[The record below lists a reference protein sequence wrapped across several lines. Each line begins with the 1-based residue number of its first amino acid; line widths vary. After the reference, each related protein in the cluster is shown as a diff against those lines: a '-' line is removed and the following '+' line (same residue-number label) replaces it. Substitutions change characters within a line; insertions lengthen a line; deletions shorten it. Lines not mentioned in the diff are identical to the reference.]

1 MRVRENFE
9 IRKASDR
16 NIILRHEEDG
26 RGAKSVFSLNE
37 TGELLWRCLEK
48 GADEEELF
56 ALLVREYE
64 VDDKL
69 AAKVRQDIREFL
81 EKLRSL
87 GVLEE
92 G

>member
-26 RGAKSVFSLNE
+26 QGAKSVFTLNE
-37 TGELLWRCLEK
+37 TGELLWRRLEK

-64 VDDKL
+64 VDDTL
-69 AAKVRQDIREFL
+69 AAKVRQDIGEFL
-81 EKLRSL
+81 GKLRSL